1 MQSFTL
7 FFLCCVMLCDYL
19 AQLFKLPTIFRFLP
33 EMISGFVIVYA
44 LFAGTLD
51 RFRLVSPK
59 YWIVFAAMA
68 LVILCGIINNNPGA
82 GPLISGMRFCFRS
95 APLFLLA
102 AVLPIDE
109 AQLARQFKLL
119 LALAFVQLPLT
130 MYQRWVIVYQERF
143 SGDDVRGT
151 LMDSGILSMFLI
163 CAVLVLTGL
172 LLKRRI
178 GKLAYAALFL
188 VLLMP
193 TTINETKATVIFLPL
208 GLLVTTTLGAERGK
222 RLRNAG
228 VALSALVVFGSLFVP
243 IYDYFERGNPYKIE
257 IVDFFTDQQALSK
270 YVVASSRGEGAGIGG
285 TGHAHRGEAIRV
297 AFHYLAKDPA
307 LLAFGLGLGNVSPSN
322 TGKNFEGTYFNLFQ
336 NVLVISFNYF
346 LLEFGLLGVALIGVL
361 TWMIFSDSVAVARR
375 DDSLTGA
382 LAAGWVGVSAVV
394 ALAMVYNQ
402 FHFFTSI
409 TFLYWYFSGVVCA
422 RRMALRYEAA
432 ALVPQPVARPSLAVP
447 RSSAV

>member
-1 MQSFTL
+1 M
-7 FFLCCVMLCDYL
+7 VCDYL
-19 AQLFKLPTIFRFLP
+19 VQLFKLPPILRFLP
-33 EMISGFVIVYA
+33 EMMSTVVIVYA

-59 YWIVFAAMA
+59 YWIVFGA
-68 LVILCGIINNNPGA
+68 LAVVILCGIINNNPGA

-95 APLFLLA
+95 APLFFLA
-102 AVLPIDE
+102 AVLPINE
-109 AQLARQFKLL
+109 VQLARQFKVL
-119 LALAFVQLPLT
+119 LALAFIQLPLT
-130 MYQRWVIVYQERF
+130 AYQRWVIVYEERF

-178 GKLAYAALFL
+178 GKLAYAVLFL
-188 VLLMP
+188 VLLLP

-228 VALSALVVFGSLFVP
+228 VALAALVVFGSLFVP

-257 IVDFFTDQQALSK
+257 IVDFFTNEQALSK
-270 YVVASSRGEGAGIGG
+270 YVVASSKGEGAGIGG

-297 AFHYLAKDPA
+297 AFRYLSKDPA

-336 NVLVISFNYF
+336 NILVISFNYF
-346 LLEFGLLGVALIGVL
+346 LLEFGILGVALICVL
-361 TWMIFSDSVAVARR
+361 SWMIFSDSLAVARR

-382 LAAGWVGVSAVV
+382 LAAGWAGVCAVV
-394 ALAMVYNQ
+394 ALAMLYNQ
-402 FHFFTSI
+402 FHFYTSV

-422 RRMALRYEAA
+422 RRMALRYQE
-432 ALVPQPVARPSLAVP
+432 ALVPRPAVHP
-447 RSSAV
+447 PLTIPGSSAV